1 MKKKTFM
8 QKRSMRSQSMYH
20 MMMIPGMV
28 FVLIFSYIPMVGI
41 IMAFQNYVP
50 AKGILGSEFV
60 GLEHFHFRIS
70 GIS

>member
-60 GLEHFHFRIS
+60 GLEHFK
-70 GIS
+70 